1 MVLTKKSP
9 SKPASNQDPS
19 NISPQP
25 RVASGTLPPQA
36 AHAPEFVP
44 GEGPQPSVSSQRT
57 ENHQGEQKTS
67 EASSDREMEPK
78 KKTKKRT
85 EAEKEADEKAQREQ
99 ALDEEWWS
107 GDEIFVPNLK
117 DKDDL
122 WNDEQD

>member
-25 RVASGTLPPQA
+25 RMASGTLPPQA

-44 GEGPQPSVSSQRT
+44 GEGPQPSVSSPRT
-57 ENHQGEQKTS
+57 EHHKGEQKTS
-67 EASSDREMEPK
+67 EASSDKEMEP

-85 EAEKEADEKAQREQ
+85 KAEEEADEKAQRQQ

-107 GDEIFVPNLK
+107 GDEIFVPHLK

-122 WNDEQD
+122 LNDQQD

>member
-19 NISPQP
+19 DISPQP

-67 EASSDREMEPK
+67 EASSDKEMEPK
-78 KKTKKRT
+78 KTEKRT
-85 EAEKEADEKAQREQ
+85 KAEGEADEQVQREQ

-117 DKDDL
+117 NKNDLLKDQ
-122 WNDEQD
+122 QD